1 MRFILV
7 LKFFA
12 KLVFGAL
19 AGNPNLWGFWGGA
32 PLVVVWGEWGVWG
45 VVCLALPPAATER
58 ASSRFALQVE
68 A

>member
-12 KLVFGAL
+12 KLVFAAL

-32 PLVVVWGEWGVWG
+32 PLVVVWGVGCGVWG
-45 VVCLALPPAATER
+45 ALPPAATER